1 MALAVDPERGPRGPG
16 AARMTCGIPNM
27 LIKEILTAVS
37 EQVSLGGKVVL
48 DLCAGFQSIRE
59 EVLKAG
65 ATYVAVDLHGA
76 RVVKNHRPR
85 RVAVVL
91 ECNGKV
97 LVVQSNRAY
106 RPNVTRPLLF
116 SPAIRSWIVGGTRNS
131 TDTSLHSAGVR
142 HIQDKLGLPYHAWQP
157 YISKGPTTYA
167 MHDTTY
173 YIYNLNQCIPKA
185 LLEGYYQKR
194 VAREAHGNSATWG
207 WVDVATVDARDGM
220 GWRPEDVAMLTR
232 YAQAK
237 ETRGGC

>member
-1 MALAVDPERGPRGPG
+1 MAQRVKAVLQIIQRYVMENPRGGMEKMWFMADMEDKKRIVELCAYAWPFRKSTNLWTHGFTWNQQGNTGSGRCNDSCDQGALDPLTKRFRHFMALAVDPERGPRGPG

-116 SPAIRSWIVGGTRNS
+116 REGTETGDRQRGRPAQGGRGARHRRRLARMRS
-131 TDTSLHSAGVR
+131 
-142 HIQDKLGLPYHAWQP
+142 
-157 YISKGPTTYA
+157 
-167 MHDTTY
+167 
-173 YIYNLNQCIPKA
+173 
-185 LLEGYYQKR
+185 
-194 VAREAHGNSATWG
+194 
-207 WVDVATVDARDGM
+207 
-220 GWRPEDVAMLTR
+220 
-232 YAQAK
+232 
-237 ETRGGC
+237 